1 MSNEELVARIKA
13 GERDKIPE
21 LWAQVKRL
29 VWKQAVKW
37 DYALNGSNGATAED
51 FAQAGFLGF
60 LRAID
65 YHNPELGTAFSTTL
79 YMCIKNPFKETAGVH
94 TRTQF
99 NDPLRDALSLD
110 APATTDEDSEPLVE
124 LIDDPNSEEYFKGVE
139 RRECHDALESALAM
153 LTEEQR
159 FVIKQRYYNEL
170 EPVDIAKIMGVDT
183 QEIYKLERT
192 GMRKLRAPEVSKKL
206 RAFM

>member
-1 MSNEELVARIKA
+1 MSNEELVALIQA

-21 LWAQVKRL
+21 LWEQVKRL
-29 VWKQAVKW
+29 VWKQASKW
-37 DYALNGSNGATAED
+37 DYALEGRNGATIED
-51 FAQAGFLGF
+51 YAQAGFIGF

-65 YHNPELGTAFSTTL
+65 CYQPERGARFNTL
-79 YMCIKNPFKETAGVH
+79 LCECFNNPFRQTARLYGSKQRNEPSH
-94 TRTQF
+94 
-99 NDPLRDALSLD
+99 LASLD
-110 APATTDEDSEPLVE
+110 APATTDEDSVPLVE

-139 RRECHDALESALAM
+139 RRECRDALESALAM

-170 EPVDIAKIMGVDT
+170 EPADIAKLMGVDAL
-183 QEIYKLERT
+183 EVYKLERA

>member
-1 MSNEELVARIKA
+1 MSNEELVALIQA

-37 DYALNGSNGATAED
+37 DNAFNGSGGATTED
-51 FAQAGFLGF
+51 YVQAGFLG
-60 LRAID
+60 LLQAID
-65 YHNPELGTAFSTTL
+65 YHNPEFGTAFSTTL
-79 YMCIKNPFKETAGVH
+79 CMCIKTPFEKTAGVR

-99 NDPLRDALSLD
+99 NDPLREALSLD

-139 RRECHDALESALAM
+139 RRECRDALESALAM

-159 FVIKQRYYNEL
+159 FVIKKRYYDEL
-170 EPVDIAKIMGVDT
+170 EPAYIAKLMNMSSMEV
-183 QEIYKLERT
+183 QKLERA